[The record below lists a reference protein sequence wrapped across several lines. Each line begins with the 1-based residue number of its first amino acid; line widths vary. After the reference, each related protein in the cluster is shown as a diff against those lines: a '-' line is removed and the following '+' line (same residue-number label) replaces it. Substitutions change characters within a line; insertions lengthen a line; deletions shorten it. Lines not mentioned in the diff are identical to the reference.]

1 MTSDTV
7 SSRQLY
13 QATDLKTSVSSIASF
28 HHILPPST
36 RFWGTGIWGHWA
48 LGALGTGGIGHW
60 GYWAQGEM
68 MGPQYGRP
76 VWCGNGTSRRTNP
89 SRVRSSRV
97 LQQHLGVYNK
107 GPGDSIF
114 FTRICHR
121 PMVSTEGRSD
131 IGLAK
136 VQTSFYIEHL
146 VNIFQ

>member
-1 MTSDTV
+1 MTSDTA

-28 HHILPPST
+28 HHILPL
-36 RFWGTGIWGHWA
+36 A
-48 LGALGTGGIGHW
+48 LLLNLSHQLGSGALGSGGIGHW

-76 VWCGNGTSRRTNP
+76 VWCGNGTSQRTNL
-89 SRVRSSRV
+89 SRVHSSHV

-107 GPGDSIF
+107 GLGDFIF

-121 PMVSTEGRSD
+121 PMVSTEGSD

>member
-1 MTSDTV
+1 MTSDTA

-13 QATDLKTSVSSIASF
+13 RATDLKTSVSSIASF
-28 HHILPPST
+28 HHILPLALLLDLSHQL
-36 RFWGTGIWGHWA
+36 GSEA
-48 LGALGTGGIGHW
+48 LGSGGIGHW

-76 VWCGNGTSRRTNP
+76 VWCGNGTSQRTNP

-114 FTRICHR
+114 FTRICHGL
-121 PMVSTEGRSD
+121 MVSTEGQSD